1 MGSAIRKLRHWK
13 QRFAADAVFV
23 CRRRME
29 WGGETYE
36 PGDRIP
42 EELAVHKAKLRRFW
56 ESGWIELAEFDAP
69 NVATGQVEPA
79 VGDESESS
87 PAAPNDVRVE
97 RHGAWYVVTTAE
109 GEHRVRGKA
118 DLEALLADLSG
129 IAS

>member
-1 MGSAIRKLRHWK
+1 MAHAIRKLRHWK
-13 QRFAADAVFV
+13 QRFDPNAAFV
-23 CRRRME
+23 CRRLMQ

-42 EELAVHKAKLRRFW
+42 EELAANKAKLRRFW

-79 VGDESESS
+79 VGDESELS
-87 PAAPNDVRVE
+87 PAPNDARVE

-109 GEHRVRGKA
+109 GEQHRVRGKA
-118 DLEALLADLSG
+118 DLEALLGDLTG
-129 IAS
+129 VAS